1 MVRLTPASP
10 DQNRDA
16 GILWISQEGSTYAGS
31 YKVTAI
37 KHGRFVLLEKLLRWS
52 ISPRL
57 RARLLG
63 LFGADIGANVRIYE
77 IQLFNLKEG
86 FRNLKV
92 ADDVH
97 IGVGCRLDLEGPL
110 AIGKRSTLSP
120 GVTVLTHQD
129 PGSAHNSKLLSLY
142 PPRVEATTIGEDCWL
157 GTNVVV
163 LAGVVIRNLVVVGAG
178 SVVTNDLPDGVV
190 SAGSPAVVKKILPTT
205 GKI

>member
-1 MVRLTPASP
+1 MKS
-10 DQNRDA
+10 
-16 GILWISQEGSTYAGS
+16 
-31 YKVTAI
+31 I

-63 LFGADIGANVRIYE
+63 VLGADIGANVRIYE

-86 FRNLKV
+86 FRNLRV
-92 ADDVH
+92 GEGAH

-110 AIGKRSTLSP
+110 TIGKRSTLSP
-120 GVTVLTHQD
+120 GITVLTHQD
-129 PGSAHNSKLLSLY
+129 PGSAHGSKLLSLY
-142 PPRVEATTIGEDCWL
+142 PPRIEATTIGDDCWL

-178 SVVTNDLPDGVV
+178 SVVTGDLPEGVV
-190 SAGSPAVVKKILPTT
+190 AAGSPAVIKKILSTID
-205 GKI
+205 KI